1 MEGRDPSVNRL
12 LLPFF
17 ALPRLSSSPSP
28 RPLPLTTSP
37 CRSSRPFV
45 TAPVPSP
52 LITSPSSSRP
62 RPSRDNI
69 IGRAHSYATPVSIS
83 RPSLTSPLHP
93 SRPLSVPHVPSPS
106 LTFPHHPSRS
116 LTIPHVPSP
125 SLTSPLR
132 PSRPL
137 SVPHVPSPSLASAG
151 EHHRAGRRQVLAPVP
166 RRPRRALGGG
176 GGRGGVGRLFFGKE
190 ERGGRVG
197 GRRWPHARARGG
209 GGGKRA
215 GGWQS
220 SGMDGTWQWGD
231 VTWEPCARQGGT

>member
-83 RPSLTSPLHP
+83 R
-93 SRPLSVPHVPSPS
+93 
-106 LTFPHHPSRS
+106 
-116 LTIPHVPSP
+116 P

-215 GGWQS
+215 VGWQS